1 MVGQSKVNQ
10 WNKVRSKPTISKRRI
25 QHERL
30 KVRRPI
36 VKFMREMRALN
47 QFKYKLTWICHPD
60 SGSLS
65 GATAAAFKLDGYEK
79 GVFDMTIIASDG
91 EVGVK
96 VWMVEF
102 KWDKNGYTDEQQ
114 AVADMFEGTP
124 VQCLKFYSLDEF
136 KEFAAREFLK

>member
-1 MVGQSKVNQ
+1 MWILGVDEYAKLI
-10 WNKVRSKPTISKRRI
+10 NKPAVAKRV

-30 KVRRPI
+30 KVRRPV
-36 VKFMREMRALN
+36 VKFMRKMRALN
-47 QFKYKLTWICHPD
+47 QFKYRLTWICHPD

-65 GATAAAFKLDGYEK
+65 GAKQNAFKLDGYEK
-79 GVFDMTIIASDG
+79 GVFDMIIIASDG
-91 EVGVK
+91 DVVVK

-114 AVADMFEGTP
+114 AVADMFEGTAIK
-124 VQCLKFYSLDEF
+124 CLKVYSPDEF